1 MYDSLRVRQKPFFL
15 SLATNYD
22 KFTLSIKLH
31 YILMRFVI
39 SAGHVLPRGRASSDL
54 HYFRRVVSVTRC

>member
-39 SAGHVLPRGRASSDL
+39 SAGHVFPAAAPAPIYTTFLEL
-54 HYFRRVVSVTRC
+54 SV